1 MHKAEEN
8 MRSEEKLKDI
18 YTYVYLYL
26 FYTHRHYK
34 EVIQF
39 SKVRKNTQNVKKKL
53 NLRPPMSIFPISICY
68 EYK

>member
-39 SKVRKNTQNVKKKL
+39 SKVRKNTQNVKKKA
-53 NLRPPMSIFPISICY
+53 
-68 EYK
+68 